1 MRGKDS
7 LTMNE
12 SEVRAVFARLFE
24 VCHRF
29 VSTAGPGADIRDY
42 GLTPELL
49 AACADALATWQPRPM
64 TVAPG
69 TGGDAA
75 FQAYQ
80 YMVTA
85 HGEEFS

>member
-1 MRGKDS
+1 MD
-7 LTMNE
+7 E

-49 AACADALATWQPRPM
+49 AACADALATWRPRP
-64 TVAPG
+64 VPVNGVPG
-69 TGGDAA
+69 AGEDAA
-75 FQAYQ
+75 FRAYQ
-80 YMVTA
+80 HMIAA

>member
-1 MRGKDS
+1 MD
-7 LTMNE
+7 E

-29 VSTAGPGADIRDY
+29 VSTAGPGADIRDF

-49 AACADALATWQPRPM
+49 AACAAALATWQPRSVPVS
-64 TVAPG
+64 VAPG
-69 TGGDAA
+69 TGEDAS
-75 FQAYQ
+75 FRAYQ
-80 YMVTA
+80 HMIAA